1 MRSLVLTFA
10 VIATALCATPAGA
23 RAPLQEPDARVINVS
38 ARGTGT
44 AHQHITL
51 ALDKAAIVQLDTDA
65 RDVLVSNPGIVD
77 AVVRTA
83 RRVYLL
89 GMKTGQTNAFFF
101 DAAGKQVL
109 ALDIIGEM
117 RHIVFSKRQPQHF
130 RKEHHN

>member
-1 MRSLVLTFA
+1 
-10 VIATALCATPAGA
+10 
-23 RAPLQEPDARVINVS
+23 APLREPADARVINVS
-38 ARGTGT
+38 ARGVGT

-101 DAAGKQVL
+101 DAAGHQIL
-109 ALDIIGEM
+109 SLDIAVERDVVDLPSM
-117 RHIVFSKRQPQHF
+117 MH
-130 RKEHHN
+130 